1 MSTPLLKKR
10 IKSKSKTK
18 IGFVGLSMSF
28 AILRI
33 SKLKHFGNIGGSLA
47 HNYRDRETHNADS
60 DLSVM
65 NEHSLENSDAVKNA
79 ITARLPEKRRSDAVL
94 CIEHLITAS
103 PEWEGW
109 GTDQEQDFFERSRAW
124 LEQKYGKDNVIAT
137 TIHRDETT
145 PHLVAYVVPLDES
158 TGRLNAKKW
167 LGGKKLLSEMQTDF
181 AKNVEEFGLDR
192 GVEGSKS
199 RHTSIKE
206 YYAKVNE
213 AENKPAINFEMPN
226 FPKSELF
233 ESKEKYAERV
243 VDVVVESIF
252 EQIKEEWD
260 SMSILSNEFKTA
272 RKELSEAKET
282 LLDTRQKLSEAKETL
297 SNVLE
302 RAKPYLEIIEGM
314 QSVYELKT
322 LNERMLETK
331 RMLNDEK
338 ERKLQQIQQQR
349 LQDAIYEAAKR
360 ERELNERRAEVRAE
374 NDMKWSATFE
384 NLTERQKEIYSS
396 FTSQIS
402 EVFGNDSY
410 RIKELR
416 DQVAADPFCLD
427 RRVHVSKE
435 KTNIE
440 KTNDVERV
448 RERER
453 DNGMDFEM

>member
-1 MSTPLLKKR
+1 
-10 IKSKSKTK
+10 
-18 IGFVGLSMSF
+18 MSF

-65 NEHSLENSDAVKNA
+65 NEHSLENSEAVKNA

-103 PEWEGW
+103 PEWSGW
-109 GTDQEQDFFERSRAW
+109 GTNQEREFFEKSKEW
-124 LEQKYGKDNVIAT
+124 LKNKYGAENVIAT

-145 PHLVAYVVPLDES
+145 PHLVAYVVPLDEE
-158 TGRLNAKKW
+158 TGRLNCKKW
-167 LGGKKLLSEMQTDF
+167 LGGRAKISNMQTEF
-181 AKNVEEFGLDR
+181 AKEVKEFGLDR

-302 RAKPYLEIIEGM
+302 RAKPYFEVIEGM
-314 QSVYELKT
+314 QSFYELKT

-396 FTSQIS
+396 FASQII
-402 EVFGNDSY
+402 EFYGNDSY